1 MDFRTRLKEEISFSG
16 LTNKEIAAKAGIT
29 KRAVDSYVSSQAC
42 MPAADVAVKL
52 AKVLNTSVEYLI
64 TGIEIESPAKTEE
77 NARKL
82 LHLYYTLSEKEKT
95 LLLSVAS
102 DIEKILK

>member
-29 KRAVDSYVSSQAC
+29 KRAVDSYVSNQAC

-64 TGIEIESPAKTEE
+64 TGMEVESPAKTEK

-82 LHLYYTLSEKEKT
+82 LHIYYTLSEKEKT

-102 DIEKILK
+102 DIEKFLK

>member
-64 TGIEIESPAKTEE
+64 TGMEVEIGRA
-77 NARKL
+77 
-82 LHLYYTLSEKEKT
+82 H
-95 LLLSVAS
+95 V
-102 DIEKILK
+102 